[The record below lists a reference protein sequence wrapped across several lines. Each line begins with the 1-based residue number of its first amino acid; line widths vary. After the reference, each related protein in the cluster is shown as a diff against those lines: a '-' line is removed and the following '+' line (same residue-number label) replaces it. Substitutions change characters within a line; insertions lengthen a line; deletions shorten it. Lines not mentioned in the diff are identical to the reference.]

1 MRNENRRQV
10 NGRRRTESKV
20 EKLSA
25 CLPEKALY
33 TMNIY
38 NLMLIEVIQTAIM
51 IMGLFALL
59 EREYGM
65 RGEVQ
70 R

>member
-1 MRNENRRQV
+1 
-10 NGRRRTESKV
+10 
-20 EKLSA
+20 
-25 CLPEKALY
+25 
-33 TMNIY
+33 MNIY
-38 NLMLIEVIQTAIM
+38 NLILIEVIQTAIM
-51 IMGLFALL
+51 IMDKFALL

>member
-1 MRNENRRQV
+1 
-10 NGRRRTESKV
+10 
-20 EKLSA
+20 
-25 CLPEKALY
+25 
-33 TMNIY
+33 MNIY
-38 NLMLIEVIQTAIM
+38 NLMLIGVIQTAI
-51 IMGLFALL
+51 IIIGWFALL

>member
-1 MRNENRRQV
+1 MGEEERNQ
-10 NGRRRTESKV
+10 KV

-51 IMGLFALL
+51 IMG
-59 EREYGM
+59 
-65 RGEVQ
+65 
-70 R
+70 

>member
-1 MRNENRRQV
+1 
-10 NGRRRTESKV
+10 
-20 EKLSA
+20 
-25 CLPEKALY
+25 
-33 TMNIY
+33 MNIY
-38 NLMLIEVIQTAIM
+38 NLILIEVIQTDIM
-51 IMGLFALL
+51 IMDLFALL

>member
-1 MRNENRRQV
+1 
-10 NGRRRTESKV
+10 
-20 EKLSA
+20 
-25 CLPEKALY
+25 
-33 TMNIY
+33 MNIY

-51 IMGLFALL
+51 IMGYFALL